1 MEASRSERKAPFVR
15 RMASSGQKMASA
27 PGKKAADGPRKAFSR
42 QQRPYFLRQM
52 PRAPPN
58 PTRHVRL
65 REAEGSAHEGAQV
78 RGRGQGRGAG
88 RRAGAGVLSLGWH
101 PRPAGRIRRPAESSG
116 ARTQTRDRFT
126 HDSALPS
133 FRWDA
138 GNNPRDAGATGA
150 SWNPSPK
157 SPPSSR
163 SQTPSP
169 ASLRMW

>member
-65 REAEGSAHEGAQV
+65 REAEGSDTKERKFEDVV
-78 RGRGQGRGAG
+78 RAVEQAT
-88 RRAGAGVLSLGWH
+88 VLVLVY
-101 PRPAGRIRRPAESSG
+101 
-116 ARTQTRDRFT
+116 
-126 HDSALPS
+126 
-133 FRWDA
+133 
-138 GNNPRDAGATGA
+138 
-150 SWNPSPK
+150 
-157 SPPSSR
+157 
-163 SQTPSP
+163 
-169 ASLRMW
+169 